1 MKIKQIKQSP
11 VSNDELSDY
20 NNKISKL
27 KGIGFTANDVDI
39 DKRIVTLRLVE
50 DTPLT
55 LVNPV
60 IVNASEKLV
69 LYFEKD
75 TNKEKTRKTIRHTSF
90 KVNTDNL
97 GEVEFSAD
105 KETWKTEKDLMED
118 IGLFECVLAQRLIDA
133 INGIDVNSE
142 IRRYTTQV
150 IATKQ
155 PGRNDKVMLQ
165 SPTGDMEFVKFKNA
179 QPLLDK
185 GYQLV

>member
-1 MKIKQIKQSP
+1 MKVKLIKQSP
-11 VSNDELSDY
+11 VTNDELSDY

-27 KGIGFTANDVDI
+27 KGIGFTSHDVDM

-55 LVNPV
+55 LVNP
-60 IVNASEKLV
+60 IVTEKSDKLV

-75 TNKEKTRKTIRHTSF
+75 SNKEKTRKTIRHTSF

-97 GEVEFSAD
+97 GIVEFSAD
-105 KETWKTEKDLMED
+105 NETWKTEKDLMED
-118 IGLFECVLAQRLIDA
+118 MGLFECILAQRLIDA
-133 INGIDVNSE
+133 IDGIDINSE
-142 IRRYTTQV
+142 LRRYTTQV
-150 IATKQ
+150 ISTKQ

-165 SPTGDMEFVKFKNA
+165 GPDGDMAFIKFKNA
-179 QPLLDK
+179 QSLISK

>member
-155 PGRNDKVMLQ
+155 PGRNDKIMLQ

>member
-1 MKIKQIKQSP
+1 MKVKMIKQSP
-11 VSNDELSDY
+11 VTNDELSDY

-27 KGIGFTANDVDI
+27 KGIGFTAHDVDI
-39 DKRIVTLRLVE
+39 DKRIVTLRIIE

-55 LVNPV
+55 LVNPT
-60 IVNASEKLV
+60 IMESSEKLV

-75 TNKEKTRKTIRHTSF
+75 SNKEKTRKTIRHSSF

-97 GEVEFSAD
+97 GVVEFSSD
-105 KETWKTEKDLMED
+105 KDVWKTEKDLMED

-133 INGIDVNSE
+133 IDGIDVNSE
-142 IRRYTTQV
+142 IRRYTTQI
-150 IATKQ
+150 IAPKQ

-165 SPTGDMEFVKFKNA
+165 SPTGDMAFVKFKNA
-179 QPLLDK
+179 ESLISK

>member
-1 MKIKQIKQSP
+1 MKVKMIKESP
-11 VSNDELSDY
+11 VTTDELSDY

-27 KGIGFTANDVDI
+27 KGIGFTAHNVDI

-55 LVNPV
+55 LVNPKV
-60 IVNASEKLV
+60 IEASEKMV

-75 TNKEKTRKTIRHTSF
+75 SNKEKTRKTVRHSSF

-97 GEVEFSAD
+97 GIVEFSSD
-105 KETWKTEKDLMED
+105 KENWKTEKDLMED

-133 INGIDVNSE
+133 IDGIDINSQ

-150 IATKQ
+150 TAPKQ

-165 SPTGDMEFVKFKNA
+165 GPDGDMAFVKFKNA
-179 QPLLDK
+179 QSLISK
-185 GYQLV
+185 GYQLL

>member
-11 VSNDELSDY
+11 VTNDELSDY

-39 DKRIVTLRLVE
+39 DKRIITLRLLE
-50 DTPLT
+50 DSPLT

-60 IVNASEKLV
+60 IVEASDTLV

-75 TNKEKTRKTIRHTSF
+75 TNKEKTRKTIRHSSF

-105 KETWKTEKDLMED
+105 NSKWRTEKDLMED
-118 IGLFECVLAQRLIDA
+118 MGLFECVLAQRLIDA

-142 IRRYTTQV
+142 LRRYTTQV

-165 SPTGDMEFVKFKNA
+165 SPNGDMEFIKFKNA

-185 GYQLV
+185 GYKLL

>member
-1 MKIKQIKQSP
+1 MKVKLIKQSP
-11 VSNDELSDY
+11 VTNDELSDY

-27 KGIGFTANDVDI
+27 KGIGFTSHDVDM

-50 DTPLT
+50 DAPLT
-55 LVNPV
+55 LVNPTV
-60 IVNASEKLV
+60 TEKSDKLV

-75 TNKEKTRKTIRHTSF
+75 SNKEKTRKTIRHTSF

-97 GEVEFSAD
+97 GIVEFAAD
-105 KETWKTEKDLMED
+105 KETWKTEQDLMED

-133 INGIDVNSE
+133 IDGIDINSE
-142 IRRYTTQV
+142 LRRYTTQV
-150 IATKQ
+150 ISTKQ

-165 SPTGDMEFVKFKNA
+165 GPDGDMAFIKFKNA
-179 QPLLDK
+179 QSLISK